1 MQKNL
6 AKLGTK
12 LPQGTIVKIAN
23 NGVVVD
29 NNGKQSKVDFA
40 TVEQALCQKGK

>member
-1 MQKNL
+1 MPKNL
-6 AKLGTK
+6 AKVGTK

-29 NNGKQSKVDFA
+29 NKVKQSTVDFA
-40 TVEQALCQKGK
+40 TVEKALCQKGK